1 MMENKIKQNTQKTI
15 SELHIS
21 NIRTILVTGDNIL
34 TSISVA
40 RQINMITPEKRIYYG
55 DISEETLSGKYRNR
69 NIIGNSQNFLRY
81 CMERL

>member
-15 SELHIS
+15 SELHNS

-55 DISEETLSGKYRNR
+55 DISEETYNGKYRNS
-69 NIIGNSQNFLRY
+69 II
-81 CMERL
+81 CKK